1 MSANST
7 EDGDPF
13 PVPKQNETKV
23 FSLSKKQFKA
33 ESKRLLDLM
42 INSIYTNK
50 EIFLRE
56 LISNASDAEDKLY
69 FKTLSDGISGLSR
82 SDFEIFLE
90 ADPDKGTLTIRDNG
104 IGMTREEL
112 DKNLGTIAKSG
123 SRLFKDESEEA
134 EGEEAKN
141 LEDIDIIG
149 QFGVGFYSAFMVAK
163 KVTVISKAYGAD
175 EAFKWMSSGADGYT
189 VTPAN
194 LDGHGT
200 VITLVMKD
208 DTEDET
214 YSRFLEEYEIRR
226 LIKKYS
232 DYIRYPIKMMVTESQ
247 PKEGTEGEYEEV
259 SREAILNTMS
269 PIWKKQKREV
279 KAEEYNDFYKNN
291 FYDYNDPLRVIRA
304 STEGAATYTA
314 LLFIPGKA
322 PYNFYSK
329 NYEKGL
335 KLYASGVLIMDNCK
349 DLLPDHFSFVRGLV
363 DSEDLSLNISREM
376 LQQDRQVQLIES
388 HLEKKIKSELL
399 TMLRKDRENYEKF
412 WKEFGMQLKFGVY
425 ANYGTNKDLLQDLL
439 LYYSSKDGNLTTL
452 AEYVERMPADQKHVY
467 YACGESAEK
476 IRNLPQAELVLD
488 KGYELLYLTEE
499 VDEFSIKTLVSY
511 QDKTFCSVT
520 DDDLGLDTDE
530 DKEAV
535 KRLDEENKE
544 LFDFMK
550 ETLGD
555 NVTAV
560 KASTR
565 LKSHPVC
572 FSTEGGISLE
582 MEKILAQ
589 QPDELNHMKAQKV
602 LELNTSH
609 AIFGK
614 LKELYASEDRDR
626 VATYTKLLYDQA
638 LLIEGM
644 PIEDPVA
651 FSNAICDLM

>member
-1 MSANST
+1 
-7 EDGDPF
+7 
-13 PVPKQNETKV
+13 
-23 FSLSKKQFKA
+23 
-33 ESKRLLDLM
+33 
-42 INSIYTNK
+42 
-50 EIFLRE
+50 
-56 LISNASDAEDKLY
+56 
-69 FKTLSDGISGLSR
+69 
-82 SDFEIFLE
+82 
-90 ADPDKGTLTIRDNG
+90 
-104 IGMTREEL
+104 
-112 DKNLGTIAKSG
+112 
-123 SRLFKDESEEA
+123 
-134 EGEEAKN
+134 
-141 LEDIDIIG
+141 
-149 QFGVGFYSAFMVAK
+149 
-163 KVTVISKAYGAD
+163 
-175 EAFKWMSSGADGYT
+175 
-189 VTPAN
+189 
-194 LDGHGT
+194 
-200 VITLVMKD
+200 
-208 DTEDET
+208 
-214 YSRFLEEYEIRR
+214 
-226 LIKKYS
+226 
-232 DYIRYPIKMMVTESQ
+232 
-247 PKEGTEGEYEEV
+247 
-259 SREAILNTMS
+259 
-269 PIWKKQKREV
+269 
-279 KAEEYNDFYKNN
+279 
-291 FYDYNDPLRVIRA
+291 
-304 STEGAATYTA
+304 
-314 LLFIPGKA
+314 
-322 PYNFYSK
+322 
-329 NYEKGL
+329 
-335 KLYASGVLIMDNCK
+335 
-349 DLLPDHFSFVRGLV
+349 
-363 DSEDLSLNISREM
+363 
-376 LQQDRQVQLIES
+376 
-388 HLEKKIKSELL
+388 
-399 TMLRKDRENYEKF
+399 
-412 WKEFGMQLKFGVY
+412 LKFGVY

>member
-399 TMLRKDRENYEKF
+399 AMLRKDRENYEKF